1 MQSLPSRA
9 YSSLSSVGRLPA
21 LALLATLAACA
32 TAPGP
37 QAPLHPPRIPTVTLG
52 AGLDRVMA
60 KDARSLHALFGPPDL
75 DVREGTARKLQYASG
90 VCVLDAYLYPPAT
103 GAEPQVRYIDART
116 PAGDD
121 FDRASC
127 IAALSRRTQAR

>member
-1 MQSLPSRA
+1 MHAVRSPMSRA
-9 YSSLSSVGRLPA
+9 AA

-32 TAPGP
+32 TAPKP
-37 QAPLHPPRIPTVTLG
+37 QAPLHPPKIPTVTLG

-60 KDARSLHALFGPPDL
+60 KDARALHTLFGPPDL
-75 DVREGTARKLQYASG
+75 DVREGTARKLQYASS

-103 GAEPQVRYIDART
+103 GVEPQVRYLDART

-127 IAALSRRTQAR
+127 IAALSRRVQAR